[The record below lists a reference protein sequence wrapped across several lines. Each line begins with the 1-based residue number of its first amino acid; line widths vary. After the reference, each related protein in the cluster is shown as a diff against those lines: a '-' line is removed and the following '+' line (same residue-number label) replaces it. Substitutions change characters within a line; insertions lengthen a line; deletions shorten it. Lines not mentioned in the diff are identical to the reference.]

1 MDINEHYRR
10 VADSFGHIV
19 AGVGD
24 WTATT
29 PCEQWDARALTTH
42 VVDTHRRVLGRL
54 PGNPPEPP
62 VLAADAD
69 LAHAWAAVRTSLET
83 ALASDEATEVES
95 FGGPAP
101 FGRVVD
107 TLLCADTLLHTWD
120 LARASDQDDTLDLA
134 CVASAQSFLTP
145 MGDMMRMPGG
155 FGAAVTVA
163 DDASAQDRLV
173 GFSGRNPA
181 PSLT

>member
-10 VADSFGHIV
+10 VADDFGRNL
-19 AGVGD
+19 AGVSD
-24 WTATT
+24 WTAAT
-29 PCEQWDARALTTH
+29 PCKEWDARLLATH
-42 VVDTHRRVLGRL
+42 VIDTHRRVLGRL
-54 PGNPPEPP
+54 PGMSSEPP
-62 VLAADAD
+62 VLAPDAD
-69 LAHAWAAVRTSLET
+69 LTDAWTAVRTDLET
-83 ALASDEATEVES
+83 ALASDAETEVDS

-120 LARASDQDDTLDLA
+120 IARASGQDDTLDLA
-134 CVASAQSFLTP
+134 SVAKAHAFLTP
-145 MGDMMRMPGG
+145 LGDLMRQPGG

-173 GFSGRNPA
+173 GFAGRIPE
-181 PSLT
+181 PSLP

>member
-1 MDINEHYRR
+1 MDISEHYSR
-10 VADSFGHIV
+10 VADDFGRTL
-19 AGVGD
+19 AGVSD
-24 WTATT
+24 WAATT
-29 PCEQWDARALTTH
+29 PCDEWDARALAAH
-42 VVDTHRRVLGRL
+42 VIDTHRRVLGRL
-54 PGNPPEPP
+54 PGLPSPPQ

-69 LAHAWAAVRTSLET
+69 LAEAWTAVRTDLEA
-83 ALASDEATEVES
+83 ALTSDADTEVES

-101 FGRVVD
+101 FGQVVD

-120 LARASDQDDTLDLA
+120 LARASGQDDSLDLA
-134 CVASAQSFLTP
+134 SVAKANAFLTP
-145 MGDMMRMPGG
+145 MGDQMRQPGG

-173 GFSGRNPA
+173 GFAGRNPE